1 MSRAIRRP
9 FINCNISSV
18 SPPSFTPNQP
28 QHLLLAVIY
37 IYRRRR
43 DPVETCNTS
52 HPQRRSLFHG
62 VHAAC
67 CTRIS
72 SSRVSQSLLCLEN
85 YRVCVCLCA
94 TIVPFYY
101 CIVIMSSYSSFRPN
115 GNDLLTVNSYLERTV
130 HQYPPYHD
138 SFYVPAPANNGVAI
152 SSSSVNPAG
161 AVPVHQQANDYFT
174 SVAAVAAAGSAP
186 TYYPTQHEVNYWTH
200 HHQQQQQQQQH
211 QQQQAEHQSETSTS
225 PLTKDKSDGTVN
237 IEKSFSFDA
246 RENSLT
252 VQRFFALRYRHQST
266 RHRSQYDLS
275 YIFCIY
281 SHGRRIGSGQ

>member
-1 MSRAIRRP
+1 
-9 FINCNISSV
+9 
-18 SPPSFTPNQP
+18 
-28 QHLLLAVIY
+28 
-37 IYRRRR
+37 
-43 DPVETCNTS
+43 
-52 HPQRRSLFHG
+52 
-62 VHAAC
+62 
-67 CTRIS
+67 
-72 SSRVSQSLLCLEN
+72 
-85 YRVCVCLCA
+85 
-94 TIVPFYY
+94 
-101 CIVIMSSYSSFRPN
+101 MSSYSSFRPN